1 MAMDL
6 IALDLDG
13 TLVGDPMVVPQRTR
27 QALRSAMK
35 AGCRVTLATGRSFA
49 STAPI
54 ARELHLNTPL
64 ILCQGALIQ
73 DHRNG
78 AVIHRRTIPLDIARE
93 VATFAKTH
101 CLAMHVHLEQDQIY
115 ADHAGPPIPRVAVL
129 SAMQVKTV
137 DDLPEW
143 LERPP
148 LKFLFYG
155 APHEINDVLS
165 ALETQFDSR
174 LQVVQSWHH
183 LVEITALKVS
193 KGEALA
199 WLASRSDVPQSATL
213 AMGDQDNDAS
223 MLAWAGL
230 GIAMNTASRAAKAAA
245 DVIAPPWP
253 PSARVSTT
261 DVAAN
266 KPDMQHDEGVAWAI
280 ERYVLSSGDMVE

>member
-1 MAMDL
+1 MAMEL
-6 IALDLDG
+6 TALDLDG
-13 TLVGDPMVVPQRTR
+13 TLVGIPMVVPQRTR
-27 QALRSAMK
+27 RALQSAMK

-73 DHRNG
+73 DHRSG

-93 VATFAKTH
+93 VAVFARTH
-101 CLAMHVHLEQDQIY
+101 GLAMHVHLEQDQVY
-115 ADHAGPPIPRVAVL
+115 ADRSCPPIPRRAVL
-129 SAMQVKTV
+129 SGMQVKTV

-143 LERPP
+143 LKRPP

-155 APHEINDVLS
+155 APNEIHEVLS
-165 ALETQFDSR
+165 ALQAQFDSR
-174 LQVVQSWHH
+174 LQIVQSWHH
-183 LVEITALKVS
+183 LAEITALTVS

-199 WLASRSDVPQSATL
+199 WLASQSDVPQSATL

-253 PSARVSTT
+253 PSACVSTR
-261 DVAAN
+261 DIPAD
-266 KPDMQHDEGVAWAI
+266 KPDLQHDEGVAWAL
-280 ERYVLSSGDMVE
+280 ERYVLGPGDGVE

>member
-1 MAMDL
+1 MAMEL

-13 TLVGDPMVVPQRTR
+13 TLVGTPMVVPQRTR

-35 AGCRVTLATGRSFA
+35 AGCQVTLATGRSFA

-54 ARELHLNTPL
+54 ARELHLNSPL

-78 AVIHRRTIPLDIARE
+78 AVIHRRTIPLDVARE
-93 VATFAKTH
+93 VAAFAKTH
-101 CLAMHVHLEQDQIY
+101 GLAMHVHLDQDRVY
-115 ADHAGPPIPRVAVL
+115 ADHACPPIPRVAVL
-129 SAMQVKTV
+129 SGMQVKTV

-143 LERPP
+143 LEHPP

-155 APHEINDVLS
+155 APDEINDVLS
-165 ALETQFDSR
+165 TLEAQFDSR
-174 LQVVQSWHH
+174 LQIVQSWHH

-213 AMGDQDNDAS
+213 AVGDQDNDAS

-230 GIAMNTASRAAKAAA
+230 GIAMHTASRAAKAAA

-253 PSARVSTT
+253 PPARVSTT
-261 DVAAN
+261 DVPAN
-266 KPDMQHDEGVAWAI
+266 KPDMRHDEGVAWAI
-280 ERYVLSSGDMVE
+280 QRYVLGPGDGVE